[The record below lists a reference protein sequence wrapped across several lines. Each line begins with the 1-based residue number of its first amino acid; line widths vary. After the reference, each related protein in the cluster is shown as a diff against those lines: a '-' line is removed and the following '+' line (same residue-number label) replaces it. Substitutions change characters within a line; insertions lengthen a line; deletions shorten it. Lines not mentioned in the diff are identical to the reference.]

1 MGAMNLIGK
10 AKTEVEDSEDDMICV
25 SKKGKPYNQLEMHKL
40 GGGKK
45 GKGGGNSFLSYKNY
59 THIKIIQWEQHEQ
72 IMHFQIRRV
81 LKAYGY

>member
-40 GGGKK
+40 GGGEERKRWGEFIPIIQKLHTHQNYTVGATRTNYAFSDKK
-45 GKGGGNSFLSYKNY
+45 GS
-59 THIKIIQWEQHEQ
+59 
-72 IMHFQIRRV
+72 
-81 LKAYGY
+81 

>member
-40 GGGKK
+40 GGGEERKRW
-45 GKGGGNSFLSYKNY
+45 G
-59 THIKIIQWEQHEQ
+59 E
-72 IMHFQIRRV
+72 
-81 LKAYGY
+81 